1 VAGILRRDKQAG
13 ETVKSCAMV
22 ITDANE
28 FASVYPGEWLPHA
41 DKFLAILSG
50 MLASSRKSGLLGRG
64 ADVCARTV
72 LVGIARTPSTVKRV
86 MQFIVSP
93 IAAGSRQR
101 SPAPLRRLM
110 DSLS

>member
-1 VAGILRRDKQAG
+1 
-13 ETVKSCAMV
+13 MV

-64 ADVCARTV
+64 ADVCART
-72 LVGIARTPSTVKRV
+72 G
-86 MQFIVSP
+86 
-93 IAAGSRQR
+93 
-101 SPAPLRRLM
+101 
-110 DSLS
+110 